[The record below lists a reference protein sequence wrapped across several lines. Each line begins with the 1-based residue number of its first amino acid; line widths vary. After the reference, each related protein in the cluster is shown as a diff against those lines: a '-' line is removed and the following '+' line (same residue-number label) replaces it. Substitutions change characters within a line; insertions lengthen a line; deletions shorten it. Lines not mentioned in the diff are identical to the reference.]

1 MNAPDPPPPSGLFES
16 LRARLEEV
24 ERLDADPQRARGG
37 TGRLVF
43 VMVVPWLAAPL
54 LLWYTVQSALNNP
67 ERPWVAVFHGTA
79 ALVFAVAGAA
89 VRLRPTEVVVSWG
102 TRAALAS
109 LLILMLCAFVFMRGQ
124 FTLLWVGVLPM
135 TAIFVLGLRE
145 GLAWSVGSLFAW
157 LYLLGLE
164 AELGGWTPGVR
175 WPPPGERFDFVVAYL
190 SITAISA
197 GYEILRDRTRRR
209 LLDQADALLQ
219 TSRLESIGRLT
230 SGVAHD
236 FNNLLT
242 VVIGQLDLLALD
254 AERSGLEVQGLE
266 RARSASTRAADL
278 TGKLLSFARRQP
290 LRPEPVDLEVLFRD
304 SAQLF
309 ESSLG
314 ETVTIATGVADAP
327 LACLADRNQLENALL
342 NLAMNARDAM
352 PDGGAL
358 TIVAQRFQVLPNVD
372 ATLDAGAYVRI
383 SVSDDGPGIAP
394 AVRERVFE
402 PFFTTKEL
410 GAGTGLG
417 LSMVQGFCRQSG
429 GDARLRDPSTMA
441 GAARTGT
448 TVELYLPESEV
459 PVDPAP
465 ASVRAGSRSS
475 W

>member
-1 MNAPDPPPPSGLFES
+1 VNAPDPPPTSRLFER
-16 LRARLEEV
+16 LRARLYEV
-24 ERLDADPQRARGG
+24 ERLDADPQRALGG

-43 VMVVPWLAAPL
+43 VMAVPWLATPL
-54 LLWYTVQSALNNP
+54 LLWYALRTVLNNP
-67 ERPWVAVFHGTA
+67 DAPWLALFHGFAALAFGASGVAVQ
-79 ALVFAVAGAA
+79 
-89 VRLRPTEVVVSWG
+89 LRPDERVVTWCA
-102 TRAALAS
+102 RASLAS
-109 LLILMLCAFVFMRGQ
+109 LLILLLGAFVFLRGQ
-124 FTLLWVGVLPM
+124 FTLLWAGVLPM

-145 GLAWSVGSLFAW
+145 GIFWSVATLFAW
-157 LYLLGLE
+157 LYLLGQE
-164 AELGGWTPGVR
+164 ASLGAWGGNVSWPG
-175 WPPPGERFDFVVAYL
+175 PDERSDFVVAL
-190 SITAISA
+190 LAITAISA
-197 GYEILRDRTRRR
+197 GYEVLRDRTRQR
-209 LLDQADALLQ
+209 LLEQADALLQ

-242 VVIGQLDLLALD
+242 VVIGQLDLLALE
-254 AERSGLEVQGLE
+254 AERSGLDVDGLE
-266 RARSASTRAADL
+266 RARTASTRAADL

-290 LRPEPVDLEVLFRD
+290 LRPESVDLEVLFRD

-327 LACLADRNQLENALL
+327 LACRADRHQLENALL

-352 PDGGAL
+352 PTGGAL
-358 TIVAQRFQVLPNVD
+358 TIVAQRFRVLPNAD
-372 ATLDAGAYVRI
+372 STLDAGAYVRI
-383 SVSDDGPGIAP
+383 SVSDVGPGIPA

-429 GDARLRDPSTMA
+429 GDARLREPRGGRAED
-441 GAARTGT
+441 RTGT
-448 TVELYLPESEV
+448 TVELYLPET
-459 PVDPAP
+459 DPP
-465 ASVRAGSRSS
+465 AAAGDLTGGSRSS